1 MIILIP
7 KKSFDKKIQKWV
19 RPKDFLIC
27 DATSAYDGSMT
38 QYGNVIDCDD
48 LAGTP
53 TLQKIALDP
62 NSDESRI
69 KRQHLGKYL
78 DTWLGDESFN
88 LKIYHLAKNMLKL
101 HNDTGEDLNVFIV
114 YTDPMFYGLGSYIV
128 DHINDSYGIPIATS
142 MTHKLDKPVIK
153 EILNRQFDSDYWRAL
168 KKALKQQAKVL
179 HIKQE
184 ANLDLMSKG
193 IDDFE
198 PY

>member
-7 KKSFDKKIQKWV
+7 KKSFDKKIERWV
-19 RPKDFLIC
+19 KPKDFLIC
-27 DATSAYDGSMT
+27 DATSAYDGAIH

-101 HNDTGEDLNVFIV
+101 HSDTGEDLNVFIV

-128 DHINDSYGIPIATS
+128 QHINETYGIPIAVA
-142 MTHKLDKPVIK
+142 MTHKLDKHTRRD
-153 EILNRQFDSDYWRAL
+153 ILERRFDDDYWKTL
-168 KKALKQQAKVL
+168 KKALKQQRKAL
-179 HIKQE
+179 HIE
-184 ANLDLMSKG
+184 EDANLEMITRG